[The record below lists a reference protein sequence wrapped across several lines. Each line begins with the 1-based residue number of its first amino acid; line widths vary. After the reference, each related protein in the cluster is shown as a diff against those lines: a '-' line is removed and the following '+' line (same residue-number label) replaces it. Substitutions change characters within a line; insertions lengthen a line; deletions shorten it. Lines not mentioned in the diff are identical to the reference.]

1 MRTSKKAFVSHNKRQ
16 RHNFL
21 CGTTLVPCF
30 ARHSSARYR
39 AHPVRSTSLLGFGAL
54 LRGDKHPGFLCCLAP
69 SGSSLKRIFPCS
81 CPRPGICILRG
92 NLLMGRIVVPA
103 KLQVQVG
110 EPAGGRIGNGMLG
123 FCFGGSIL
131 GGAHQCFHIVGNLI
145 GPERPAGTR
154 RYRQYRA

>member
-21 CGTTLVPCF
+21 CGTTLVPRF

-69 SGSSLKRIFPCS
+69 SGSSLKRIVPSS
-81 CPRPGICILRG
+81 CPRPGIAYWEKIICG
-92 NLLMGRIVVPA
+92 WGRSSG
-103 KLQVQVG
+103 QT
-110 EPAGGRIGNGMLG
+110 AGSGWQSGLWWYRSWDAWALPWEQCPQWSPPGPPHCGRSHRPR
-123 FCFGGSIL
+123 CRCHS
-131 GGAHQCFHIVGNLI
+131 AWHQ
-145 GPERPAGTR
+145 P
-154 RYRQYRA
+154 